1 MEFRYLLFVSVMTAL
16 LSLPL
21 HAQTVDF
28 DAEQKGFSN
37 LRQAGE
43 LVTLEVTPK
52 EKELRLKVVGKTGA
66 KVKVDD
72 LSLQATY
79 GFGKVKKRMTL
90 TRQNNEFVIKMDKE
104 KPLDLQIRVMTDDQ
118 AEDFNFKLK

>member
-1 MEFRYLLFVSVMTAL
+1 MGFRYLLFVGLM
-16 LSLPL
+16 LSILSSTT
-21 HAQTVDF
+21 QGQSVDF

-52 EKELRLKVVGKTGA
+52 AKELRLKVVGKTGA

-79 GFGKVKKRMTL
+79 GFGRVKKR
-90 TRQNNEFVIKMDKE
+90 
-104 KPLDLQIRVMTDDQ
+104 
-118 AEDFNFKLK
+118 